1 MDNKIQRPSNNILSV
16 FFFLFLFHP
25 NLLNKSRM
33 FGTNETQQLTVI
45 FICGHVSMHVAH
57 WIGAP
62 DGDVVGGTGRR
73 ASTGTPPCGNYA
85 NRGFSP

>member
-1 MDNKIQRPSNNILSV
+1 MFTIPSRLVCSTDTRVRDANGSMLLTTPPLGGQRQSAS
-16 FFFLFLFHP
+16 
-25 NLLNKSRM
+25 
-33 FGTNETQQLTVI
+33 VI
-45 FICGHVSMHVAH
+45 FICGHVRMHVAH